1 MKDLR
6 YYLAE
11 LCGITLHCD
20 FRFTGS
26 AAPLPSATMWQWYD
40 LACALINHARAANE
54 DARLTVQ
61 LLQAPCL
68 FSLSVYADND
78 SFRKYLDEY
87 PTDILMKRAEL
98 DITRSDIQIHGNGDG
113 EGGSG
118 IAMYAS
124 YN

>member
-68 FSLSVYADND
+68 FSCPSM
-78 SFRKYLDEY
+78 
-87 PTDILMKRAEL
+87 P
-98 DITRSDIQIHGNGDG
+98 ITT
-113 EGGSG
+113 
-118 IAMYAS
+118 AS
-124 YN
+124 ASIWTNTPRTY